1 MAQASHQKWVSHW
14 AGVGSCCALF
24 VANTITIYIFRRD
37 KTQKMK
43 PIFFSITFLFL
54 FSILSAQEESEEK
67 VIKVEIVKDSS
78 FEAADTFG
86 NNEIRVN
93 FLDLLLFPAF
103 HGYYERIIDE
113 NSSYGTGLFVNFGES
128 LSSDVVQRRFAISPY
143 YRLYFLN
150 RRDYGTKGIFVEAF
164 SSFATSKDNDS
175 SNYDELTDSY
185 IERDN
190 IFRVSLGVTF
200 GRKWISR
207 SGYTYEPF
215 FGVGRYL
222 DNQGS
227 IGSNPEAHI
236 RFGLSIGKRY

>member
-1 MAQASHQKWVSHW
+1 MLAAINAQEQEVP
-14 AGVGSCCALF
+14 V
-24 VANTITIYIFRRD
+24 V
-37 KTQKMK
+37 
-43 PIFFSITFLFL
+43 PEVPSIT
-54 FSILSAQEESEEK
+54 QEQEEEK

-86 NNEIRVN
+86 SNEIRVN

-103 HGYYERIIDE
+103 HGYYEKIIDE
-113 NSSYGTGLFVNFGES
+113 NSSFGTGLFVNFGES

-164 SSFATSKDNDS
+164 SSLATSKDNDDD
-175 SNYDELTDSY
+175 NYDAMTDTY
-185 IERDN
+185 TDRAN
-190 IFRVSLGVTF
+190 IFRFSIGVTF

-215 FGVGRYL
+215 VGVGRYL
-222 DNQGS
+222 DNRS
-227 IGSNPEAHI
+227 ANGSNPEAHF
-236 RFGLSIGKRY
+236 RFGFSIGKRY